1 MSIQRTMLGNSTHQT
16 ETDITINRNTP
27 RVQSTG
33 WKVRGQWHVILERD
47 GAAYLGTGRTLAQAF
62 WVATQ
67 EAGL

>member
-1 MSIQRTMLGNSTHQT
+1 MSIERTMLGTSTQSNQ
-16 ETDITINRNTP
+16 TDITITNNTP

-62 WVATQ
+62 WSATQ

>member
-1 MSIQRTMLGNSTHQT
+1 MSIQRTMLGNSHQT
-16 ETDITINRNTP
+16 TTDITITNNTP

-62 WVATQ
+62 WHATQ